1 MDGYAKTV
9 EANVLAFARELREAG
24 LLIGPQEV
32 ALGLKALGSVSLKGA
47 EDAKRALRTVFATTP
62 LEQRIFD
69 RLFERYWTGG
79 LLEGEDVAHSLN
91 LPKPKR
97 LNQFSMVEWE
107 QGEVS
112 DDTLD
117 TLAYSA
123 QAAKASEDEPVQG
136 TDVEE
141 LRKLVRRL
149 SKHFAT
155 RPSRRWT
162 PSGRRG
168 EMADLRRTIRRS
180 LGRGGELLEISF
192 KRRKLGK
199 MRLVFVFDVSGSM
212 MVYSQLL
219 LQLAYAFVRETSLGR
234 AEVFGFS
241 TELYH
246 LTPHL
251 RRGGVAEAVSAARR
265 AMPGRSGGT
274 RIGEALSSLLE
285 HHGALIDRDSVVII
299 NSDGWDT
306 GDLDRLRSA
315 MRTLNERAER
325 VIWLNPL
332 AGSPGYEP
340 TASGMRT
347 ALPYID
353 TFAPAHNL
361 ASLQA
366 LESRLGN
373 RRP

>member
-123 QAAKASEDEPVQG
+123 QAAKASEDEPVQV

-366 LESRLGN
+366 LEGRLGN